1 MQYYL
6 YAYKLGTENQKFSM
20 MSTTVGCHG
29 EQVLSSL
36 VWWWSNPRSLDILG
50 RGQSSGLCPIGI

>member
-1 MQYYL
+1 ML
-6 YAYKLGTENQKFSM
+6 INLVQKFSV
-20 MSTTVGCHG
+20 MSNTVGCHG